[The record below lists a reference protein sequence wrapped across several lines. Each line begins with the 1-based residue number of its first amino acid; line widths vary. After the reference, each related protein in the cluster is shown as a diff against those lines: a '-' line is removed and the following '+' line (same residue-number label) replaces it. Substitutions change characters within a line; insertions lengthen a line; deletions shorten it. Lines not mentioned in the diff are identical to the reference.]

1 MQLTVSNLS
10 HSYADQEVLRDISFT
25 INDGEIACLLG
36 PSGSGKTTILRCVA
50 GFERPVSGEIATNN
64 EIITSP
70 NVHLSPAQRQ
80 IGMIFQDYALL
91 PHLSVE
97 KNVAFGLHQLS
108 RKDKEKKVHEV
119 LEVVGLEKFA
129 KQYPHQLSGGQQQRV
144 ALARAIA
151 PNPRLILMDEPFSNL
166 DVSLRNRLG
175 QEIKQ
180 ILKHYDITALMVTHD
195 QHEAFDFADS
205 IGVIKEGTL
214 QQWDTAYNLYH
225 KPVNRF
231 VANFIGQGAFL
242 DGKVTADGNVQI
254 ELGELGGL
262 DGEILQSLEPLQRVD
277 VLLRPDDVI
286 HDDDSLITATVSHKA
301 FRGADILY
309 TLALASGAKVLS
321 LVPSHH
327 DHDHAIGEAIGI
339 RLEVDHVVAFT
350 K

>member
-1 MQLTVSNLS
+1 MQLNVSNLF
-10 HSYADQEVLRDISFT
+10 HHYASQEVLNDVSFT
-25 INDGEIACLLG
+25 IADGEIACLLG

-50 GFERPVSGEIATNN
+50 GFERPNSGEIATDN
-64 EIITSP
+64 EIITSAKI
-70 NVHLSPAQRQ
+70 HLSPAQRQ

-91 PHLSVE
+91 PHLTVE
-97 KNVAFGLHQLS
+97 KNVAFGLHQLNQ
-108 RKDKEKKVHEV
+108 KNKIKKVREV

-195 QHEAFDFADS
+195 QHEAFAFADS
-205 IGVIKEGTL
+205 IGVIKEGKL

-225 KPVNRF
+225 KPDNRF

-242 DGKVTADGNVQI
+242 DGNVTANGNVQI
-254 ELGELGGL
+254 ELGELTGQMQ
-262 DGEILQSLEPLQRVD
+262 QSLEPRQQVD

-286 HDDDSLITATVSHKA
+286 HDDDSVVTAKVLDKA

-309 TLALASGAKVLS
+309 TLALDSGAKILS

-327 DHDHAIGEAIGI
+327 NHAIGEAIGI

>member
-1 MQLTVSNLS
+1 MQLTVSQLS
-10 HSYADQEVLRDISFT
+10 HSYANEHVLKDVSFT
-25 INDGEIACLLG
+25 IADGEIACLLG

-50 GFERPVSGEIATNN
+50 GFERPSQGVISSDD
-64 EIITSP
+64 EIITSQKI
-70 NVHLSPAQRQ
+70 HLPPAQRNV
-80 IGMIFQDYALL
+80 GMIFQDYALL

-108 RKDKEKKVHEV
+108 RTQKTKKVQEV
-119 LEVVGLEKFA
+119 LEVVGLEKLA

-180 ILKHYDITALMVTHD
+180 ILKHYNITALMVTHD
-195 QHEAFDFADS
+195 QHEAFAFADS
-205 IGVIKEGTL
+205 IGVIKDGEL

-225 KPVNRF
+225 KPDNRF

-242 DGKVTADGNVQI
+242 DGKVASGGKVEI
-254 ELGELGGL
+254 ELGEL
-262 DGEILQSLEPLQRVD
+262 DGQILQSLEPQQNVD

-286 HDDDSLITATVSHKA
+286 HDDDSLVTAKVLHKA

-309 TLALASGAKVLS
+309 TLALDSGAKVLS

-327 DHDHAIGEAIGI
+327 DHEIGEAIGI

>member
-10 HSYADQEVLRDISFT
+10 HQYSQQQILSDISFT
-25 INDGEIACLLG
+25 IPDGEIACLLG

-50 GFERPVSGEIATNN
+50 GFERPQEGEIATNQ
-64 EIITSP
+64 EIITSSS
-70 NVHLSPAQRQ
+70 VHLSPAQRQ

-108 RKDKEKKVHEV
+108 KKDRASKVQEV
-119 LEVVGLEKFA
+119 LEVVGLEKKA
-129 KQYPHQLSGGQQQRV
+129 KKYPHQLSGGQQQRV

-180 ILKHYDITALMVTHD
+180 ILKHYNITALMVTHD
-195 QHEAFDFADS
+195 QHEAFAFADS
-205 IGVIKEGTL
+205 IGVIKQGVL
-214 QQWDTAYNLYH
+214 QQWDSAYNLYH
-225 KPVNRF
+225 KPGNRF
-231 VANFIGQGAFL
+231 VANFIGQGAFIDGRVAA
-242 DGKVTADGNVQI
+242 DGKVLI
-254 ELGELGGL
+254 ELGELEGQ
-262 DGEILQSLEPLQRVD
+262 ILQDLEPLQNVD

-286 HDDDSLITATVSHKA
+286 HDDDSLVTAKVIHKA

-309 TLALASGAKVLS
+309 TLALDSGARVLS

-327 DHDHAIGEAIGI
+327 NHAIGEPIGI

>member
-10 HSYADQEVLRDISFT
+10 HSYADQKVLRDISFT
-25 INDGEIACLLG
+25 IKDGEIACLLG

-50 GFERPVSGEIATNN
+50 GFERPISGEIATDN

-70 NVHLSPAQRQ
+70 KVHLSPAQRQ

-108 RKDKEKKVHEV
+108 RTDKEKKIHEV

-195 QHEAFDFADS
+195 QHEAFAFADS
-205 IGVIKEGTL
+205 IGVIKDGAL

-225 KPVNRF
+225 KPDNRF

-242 DGKVTADGNVQI
+242 DGKVAANGNVQI
-254 ELGELGGL
+254 ELGEL
-262 DGEILQSLEPLQRVD
+262 DGQILQSLEPLQNVD

-286 HDDDSLITATVSHKA
+286 HDDDSLVTAKVVHKA

-309 TLALASGAKVLS
+309 TLALDSGAKLLS
-321 LVPSHH
+321 LVPSH
-327 DHDHAIGEAIGI
+327 HDHAIGEAIGI

>member
-1 MQLTVSNLS
+1 MQLSVSNLS
-10 HSYADQEVLRDISFT
+10 HHYAKQKVLQDVSFT
-25 INDGEIACLLG
+25 IPDGEIACLLG

-50 GFERPVSGEIATNN
+50 GFERPTQGEIATNN
-64 EIITSP
+64 EIITSSK
-70 NVHLSPAQRQ
+70 NHLSPAQRQ

-97 KNVAFGLHQLS
+97 KNVAFGLHQLN
-108 RKDKEKKVHEV
+108 RREKLKKVTEV
-119 LEVVGLEKFA
+119 LEVVGLENFA

-180 ILKHYDITALMVTHD
+180 ILKHYNITALMVTHD
-195 QHEAFDFADS
+195 QHEAFAFADS
-205 IGVIKEGTL
+205 IGVLKQGEL
-214 QQWDTAYNLYH
+214 QQWDTGYNLYH
-225 KPVNRF
+225 KPENRF

-242 DGKVTADGNVQI
+242 NGRVAADGNVQI
-254 ELGELGGL
+254 ELGEL
-262 DGEILQSLEPLQRVD
+262 DGQILQALEPLQNVD

-286 HDDDSLITATVSHKA
+286 HDDDSPMTAKVLHKA

-309 TLALASGAKVLS
+309 TLALDSGAEVLS
-321 LVPSHH
+321 LVPSH
-327 DHDHAIGEAIGI
+327 HDHAIGEAIGI